1 MSDSRSVVSCVA
13 AIKRLHHPG
22 RWVLGWRRFSR
33 AARSAVR
40 PPASGAIRPCPAS
53 EPQAPEPFC
62 GSNCPI
68 FPGHQPEPGLPPSL
82 ALSVPRE
89 GYNNPPISGENL
101 IGLSR
106 ARRPHNAIFV
116 NFEEDEVPAQPL
128 EAAVQT
134 WRRVCTNPLDWKV
147 EEELKKVS
155 WPWPCPAR
163 PRRLVCACGR
173 CRWQRSLFGSVPW
186 HVGHFSSRCRV

>member
-1 MSDSRSVVSCVA
+1 MGVA
-13 AIKRLHHPG
+13 GLVA
-22 RWVLGWRRFSR
+22 
-33 AARSAVR
+33 
-40 PPASGAIRPCPAS
+40 PCLA
-53 EPQAPEPFC
+53 Q
-62 GSNCPI
+62 
-68 FPGHQPEPGLPPSL
+68 PGLCLGSSSALQPSL

-155 WPWPCPAR
+155 WPWPCSCPAR
-163 PRRLVCACGR
+163 LLLAQLRLPRHLVCASAPGTWGISPPGVTSESR
-173 CRWQRSLFGSVPW
+173 FPRWGVRLRGL
-186 HVGHFSSRCRV
+186 